1 MAALCAAAPTP
12 SDVAFALPPARP
24 VAPLTAL
31 RHVGKLIENKE
42 DTSQVFHIA
51 RALSGGSE
59 RESARR
65 AAATEYGRRV
75 LAGDIDL
82 GLDLADREPLRR
94 LPEGTYGRLYADFMD
109 REGLT
114 PDGVNAAANESA
126 DPDDLEQF
134 RRDYPEMARLFRHL
148 NASHDLWH
156 VLTGYGR
163 DALGEIALLAYTY
176 RMSGNFGLRTI
187 VFFGGL
193 KYRREA
199 PGTPVGR
206 IIREGFDLGAR
217 SRWLPGEDLP
227 ALFELPVEEARARMN
242 IGPHPA
248 YDAVPQALKDAFGK
262 PEEASS
268 PSEPV
273 AA

>member
-1 MAALCAAAPTP
+1 MAAVCSAAPAP
-12 SDVAFALPPARP
+12 IDVAFPLPPTRP
-24 VAPLTAL
+24 VMPVTAL
-31 RHVGKLIENKE
+31 RHVGRLLENKE
-42 DTSQVFHIA
+42 DTSQVFHIV

-59 RESARR
+59 RETARR
-65 AAATEYGRRV
+65 AAATAYGHRV
-75 LAGDIDL
+75 LSGEV
-82 GLDLADREPLRR
+82 DLAAELTDREPLRQ

-114 PDGVNAAANESA
+114 PDGVNAAANEA
-126 DPDDLEQF
+126 TD
-134 RRDYPEMARLFRHL
+134 PEMLEDYRREFPELMRLFRHI

-156 VLTGYGR
+156 VLTGYSR

-193 KYRREA
+193 KYRRLA
-199 PGTPVGR
+199 PGAPVGR
-206 IIREGFDLGAR
+206 IINEGLAIGAA

-227 ALFELPVEEARARMN
+227 ALFALPIEEARARMA

-248 YDAVPQALKDAFGK
+248 YDAVPQDLKDEFGK
-262 PEEASS
+262 PEEAVSA
-268 PSEPV
+268 SEPV